1 MGIRYASLWRPWGV
15 PGASLGHPLCVP
27 WASVMHPLGVCWAS
41 VGRPSGVRR
50 ASVASLGLLWLKLH
64 CLQVLTMV
72 LQLLNKV
79 ILLTTSFNN
88 ASSQLCQILASWPA
102 ASGSAA
108 GSATEWSWPL
118 NCPRMLASITTPTM
132 SQIAL
137 QGILFSTGLESDM
150 TPSDLILI
158 SWALGLFKN
167 CFYFFYKNI
176 KLVFSLNL
184 HFLIIRHFIQH

>member
-1 MGIRYASLWRPWGV
+1 ML
-15 PGASLGHPLCVP
+15 PLSVP
-27 WASVMHPLGVCWAS
+27 W
-41 VGRPSGVRR
+41 PSR
-50 ASVASLGLLWLKLH
+50 GLLWLKLNSF
-64 CLQVLTMV
+64 QVLNMV

-79 ILLTTSFNN
+79 ILQTTYFNN

-132 SQIAL
+132 SPIAL

-150 TPSDLILI
+150 SRSDLILF
-158 SWALGLFKN
+158 SWVLGLFKN
-167 CFYFFYKNI
+167 CFYFFYQKRWTGI
-176 KLVFSLNL
+176 FFVSL
-184 HFLIIRHFIQH
+184 FLIIQTFYPAG